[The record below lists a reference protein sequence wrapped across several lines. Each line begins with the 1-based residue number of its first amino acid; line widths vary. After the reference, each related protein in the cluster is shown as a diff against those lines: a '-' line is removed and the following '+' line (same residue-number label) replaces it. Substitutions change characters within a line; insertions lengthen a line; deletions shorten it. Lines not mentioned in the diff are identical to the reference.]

1 MNTRIA
7 LTPPKRPPL
16 GQCTGCNTKVGG
28 EGRRLALCKDCGYQA
43 CGSCEPHYSRGTC
56 LPLYPRG
63 PGPFSRRPLGVIGPS
78 LPSTGA
84 SGAAHW
90 GWVASQ
96 TFGRTLACLQ
106 ACWGPQGS
114 DQVKRTFT
122 AVLRG
127 S

>member
-1 MNTRIA
+1 MHRQSCKIHQKLNEMNTRIA

-63 PGPFSRRPLGVIGPS
+63 PQPFSYRPLGVIGPGLDS
-78 LPSTGA
+78 SAGA
-84 SGAAHW
+84 SGAVRPLVGLKPTSRQHGVGW
-90 GWVASQ
+90 GLTTV
-96 TFGRTLACLQ
+96 
-106 ACWGPQGS
+106 
-114 DQVKRTFT
+114 
-122 AVLRG
+122 
-127 S
+127 